1 MLDHATD
8 VHLFLTHF
16 HLDHVCG
23 LAYLPGIFAGRTLT
37 VHVPREALT
46 GVDPEGAIAELIRP
60 PYNPRAWGEIDSV
73 KLTVATLAE
82 GDNHIAGHV
91 VRVRAQQHT
100 PPSVAYRVDDR
111 LVLATDTVFD
121 PATADFA
128 RGAEV
133 FLHEAWFDGIEEDDP
148 AQQERMRVPVTGHTS
163 ARRAAELA
171 RRAEVG
177 ELILMHLNP
186 FFDEGYYRQMEMS
199 ARDIFASS
207 SIYPDL
213 YQRELMG

>member
-1 MLDHATD
+1 MLDRATD
-8 VHLFLTHF
+8 VHPFLTHF

-37 VHVPREALT
+37 IHAPAEALT
-46 GVDPEGAIAELIRP
+46 GVDPERAVADLIRP
-60 PYNPRAWGEIDSV
+60 PYNPRAWREIDSA
-73 KLTVATLAE
+73 KLSVTALVE
-82 GDNHIAGHV
+82 GDNHVAGHV

-133 FLHEAWFDGIEEDDP
+133 FLHEAWFDGIEEGD
-148 AQQERMRVPVTGHTS
+148 AAKQEQVRVLAAGHTS

-177 ELILMHLNP
+177 ELLLMHLNP

-199 ARDIFASS
+199 ARDIFGST